1 MRVKT
6 CTAIAAAMV
15 LTLSACDA
23 QRAGEGN
30 ETATAEAATGDL
42 TALNGTWTIDK
53 ASLKFD
59 QKPDDIS
66 LKDGTYSCSTCI
78 PPLTLAADGEFH
90 DVAGRAY
97 ADSMSVK
104 VVDDKSVEMRSRKGG
119 RDVFNSTLSVS
130 DDGNVLTRKFS
141 DSSTPNSATVEG
153 SSTAK
158 RAGPAPAGAHAISG
172 QWAPDR
178 LGEFS
183 EKALDVSYQIDG
195 NTITSTYQGQTY
207 TAQIGG
213 PAVAVQ
219 NDIGGTSVAVTREG
233 ANGIRETY
241 TREGKVVSDIVTT
254 PAADGKTITWT
265 NSDPRDG
272 SKVTGTATKG

>member
-1 MRVKT
+1 MRFTT

-30 ETATAEAATGDL
+30 ETESTEAATGDL
-42 TALNGTWTIDK
+42 TVLNGTWSIDK

-66 LKDGTYSCSTCI
+66 LRDGTYSCTTCI

-119 RDVFNSTLSVS
+119 RDTFHATLSVS
-130 DDGNVLTRKFS
+130 DDGSVLTRKFR
-141 DSSTPNSATVEG
+141 DSSTPNSPAVEG

-158 RAGPAPAGAHAISG
+158 RAGPAAEGAHAISG
-172 QWAPDR
+172 QWTPDR

-183 EKALDVSYQIDG
+183 DKALDVGYQIDG
-195 NTITSTYQGQTY
+195 NSITSSFQGQSY
-207 TAQIGG
+207 TAEIGG
-213 PAVAVQ
+213 PAVAVKG
-219 NDIGGTSVAVTREG
+219 DIGGTTVAVTREG

-241 TREGKVVSDIVTT
+241 MREGKVVSDIVTV
-254 PAADGKTITWT
+254 PSADGQSITWT